1 MPLGRDLPLW
11 GRLENSIGAV
21 LALRHARVAMHH
33 TREGARSS
41 WYADFPKAH
50 EQSLEYRHLITQDG
64 TPLMDRDHYN
74 PLLASI

>member
-1 MPLGRDLPLW
+1 
-11 GRLENSIGAV
+11 
-21 LALRHARVAMHH
+21 MHH